1 LSICVGESPAPEFKA
16 LVLIFTKEQYSGFRL
31 GRPLDKSLPEE
42 NSVLGTE
49 PGTPGLDWVGLWI
62 RAFQKKTVCWGQ
74 NQALRFRLG
83 RPLDKSLP
91 EENSVLGTE
100 PGTPGLDWVGLW
112 IRAFQKKTVCW
123 GQNFWQAQDRDS
135 ISAGPSVKATQLG
148 P

>member
-74 NQALRFRLG
+74 N
-83 RPLDKSLP
+83 
-91 EENSVLGTE
+91 
-100 PGTPGLDWVGLW
+100 
-112 IRAFQKKTVCW
+112 
-123 GQNFWQAQDRDS
+123 FWQAQDRDS